1 MQQQQAYGVDLMDI
15 AAGGFLDS
23 STTNWIQDRTQ
34 SLMSTVSATTAGWF
48 NKARTFYQ
56 TITES
61 DAVQA
66 LRNLTAKADQSWMG
80 NNIHFCNSLEQ
91 IQTANPV
98 MQRYIMAE
106 PRLRDMYLND
116 SIEGYAGSYENFHGN
131 AIGVNHY
138 DYRRVTD
145 GILMV
150 SDTSMEWNDFYEN
163 IPDNDKELSLFE
175 KVDIIRTWNLVNVAL
190 DAHEMDPTSP
200 IGNLL

>member
-1 MQQQQAYGVDLMDI
+1 MFQQAYGVDLMDI

-34 SLMSTVSATTAGWF
+34 ALMSTVSATTANWF
-48 NKARTFYQ
+48 NKARTFYT

-66 LRNLTAKADQSWMG
+66 LRNLTAKSDLSWKG
-80 NNIHFCNSLEQ
+80 NNIHLCTGIEQ
-91 IQTANPV
+91 IQAANPV

-106 PRLRDMYLND
+106 PRLRDMYLHD
-116 SIEGYAGSYENFHGN
+116 SVEGYAGSYQNYHGN

-145 GILMV
+145 GIVMV
-150 SDTSMEWNDFYEN
+150 HDEHVEWNHFVEN
-163 IPDNDKELSLFE
+163 IPDNDKELDLFE
-175 KVDIIRTWNLVNVAL
+175 KADIIRTWNLVNVTL
-190 DAHEMDPTSP
+190 DAAEMDPTSP